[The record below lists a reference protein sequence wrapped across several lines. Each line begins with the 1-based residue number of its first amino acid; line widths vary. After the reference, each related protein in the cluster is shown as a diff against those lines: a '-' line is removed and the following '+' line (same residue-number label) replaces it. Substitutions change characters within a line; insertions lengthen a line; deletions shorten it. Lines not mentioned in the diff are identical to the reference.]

1 MPRIF
6 AYLRLSSSEPE
17 AIEQL
22 AVIKDA
28 NFTIENELVVSE
40 RIGGH
45 ISAMKRKMFRTLVQF
60 ELLAGDILVVVKIDR
75 LGCDAAD
82 ILRTIKHLAKREV
95 KLYVIELTHF
105 ELTSCRAESFI
116 STLTAV
122 ANMDCAH
129 SVEKIREQI
138 EYDMTLTN
146 S

>member
-28 NFTIENELVVSE
+28 NFTIDNELIVSE

-45 ISAMKRKMFRTLVQF
+45 ISAMKRKKFRTLVQF

-82 ILRTIKHLAKREV
+82 ILRTIKHLAKRGV

-105 ELTSCRAESFI
+105 ELTSCRAESFL